1 MSSLPARTRT
11 VLFLSLVIS
20 LAALVVSACGDDKSC
35 PDDIEG
41 PADFEGCVV
50 GFKGVIQA
58 EFLAML
64 AANDLTTDDVELV
77 ATGFNPTVLSE
88 KQLDVYPVFLSN
100 EPDTLERVIGVPI
113 RVFQA
118 ADYGVPTLGVTYVVS
133 EDLLANAEKREALRR
148 FLVATMRGFQFAL
161 EDPEAAIA
169 ATQVFIA
176 ADADL
181 VHERFILDTEL
192 GNAVSALTDAN
203 GLGWFTPEQFQ
214 VLHDVLR
221 QYDALAE
228 VVEIP
233 AAMDRSFLE
242 TIYQDGELRFPAT
255 DAPPPSERLSLTFMA
270 GFRAQANLPFVAVY
284 VAQEQGFFDAV
295 GIDVTI
301 RHSVGQGEHVRLLL
315 AGEVDVTTQP
325 ASELL
330 ERRADPGAPL
340 VAVALFG
347 QTGDLG
353 YAVLTVRD

>member
-1 MSSLPARTRT
+1 MLNFPARSRM

-20 LAALVVSACGDDKSC
+20 LAALMVAACGSDHDC
-35 PDDIEG
+35 PDVIES

-50 GFKGVIQA
+50 GFKVVIQA

-64 AANDLTTDDVELV
+64 AANDLTADDVELV
-77 ATGFNPTVLSE
+77 ATGFNPAVLSE

-133 EDLLANAEKREALRR
+133 EDLLVNAEKQEALRR
-148 FLVATMRGFQFAL
+148 FLLATMRGFQFAL
-161 EDPEAAIA
+161 ENPEAAIA
-169 ATQVFIA
+169 ATQAFITD
-176 ADADL
+176 DADL

-192 GNAVSALTDAN
+192 GNALSDLTDTN
-203 GLGWFTPEQFQ
+203 GLGWFTSEQFQ
-214 VLHDVLR
+214 ALHDVLL
-221 QYDALAE
+221 QYDALGEAVDIATAVDRSLLE
-228 VVEIP
+228 SIYEDGSLLFP
-233 AAMDRSFLE
+233 AA
-242 TIYQDGELRFPAT
+242 
-255 DAPPPSERLSLTFMA
+255 DAPAPSDRLPFTFMA

-295 GIDVTI
+295 GLDVTI
-301 RHSVGQGEHVRLLL
+301 QHSAGQSEHVRLLL

-353 YAVLTVRD
+353 YAVLADRD